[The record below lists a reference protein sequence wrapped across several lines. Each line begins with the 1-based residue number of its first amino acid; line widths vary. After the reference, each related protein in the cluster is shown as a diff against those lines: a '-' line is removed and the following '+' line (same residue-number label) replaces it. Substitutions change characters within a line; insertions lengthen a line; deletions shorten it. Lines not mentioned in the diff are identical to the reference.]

1 MVSEAEDSDTVR
13 SEGRQPGEE
22 LRFYPRCTG
31 KSLKSSEEGH
41 VYLERN
47 RCIIL
52 E

>member
-1 MVSEAEDSDTVR
+1 MVSEAVDSDTVR

-22 LRFYPRCTG
+22 LRFYSRCTE

-47 RCIIL
+47 PCIIF